1 MILICPKCKRMYDE
15 ERTWAVNVEPFV
27 FEQRKNDSRQAGA
40 GYYSLTSA
48 SVIGAFRSGA
58 AKFGSLQQLM
68 SPCFE
73 EFTFLIHPV
82 NTITE
87 CTAFRCN

>member
-1 MILICPKCKRMYDE
+1 MYDE

-27 FEQRKNDSRQAGA
+27 FEQRKNGSRHASA

-58 AKFGSLQQLM
+58 AKFGSLRQLKF
-68 SPCFE
+68 PR
-73 EFTFLIHPV
+73 IHVLV
-82 NTITE
+82 NTVTE
-87 CTAFRCN
+87 SAAFRSN